1 MEGRNAVLRS
11 GLRSLTCAVR
21 LEMLA
26 SLRRQ
31 NSVSQAYGCFLWE
44 GSATRQL
51 AFRCRDFGK
60 RRWSWPLYSI
70 SLNRSLEAERGPLV
84 GPDHRQIHKARDA
97 EPAGRRPSIAATTMG
112 RATAQ
117 LSGAP
122 IVGLNDVPGKQTAS
136 AKQPSP
142 PSSGVPDSFEQ
153 RLTNLEDKGVSK
165 PKDIWDKLGDL
176 SGLISGLLALM
187 ASMRQTFISAG
198 QDRRLSQQTRSTI
211 TTELQT
217 LDSFLH

>member
-1 MEGRNAVLRS
+1 M
-11 GLRSLTCAVR
+11 R

-84 GPDHRQIHKARDA
+84 GSDHRQIHKARDA
-97 EPAGRRPSIAATTMG
+97 EPAR
-112 RATAQ
+112 
-117 LSGAP
+117 
-122 IVGLNDVPGKQTAS
+122 QTAFDRS
-136 AKQPSP
+136 DDDGRSDSPTLWSPNCGSQRRARKANGIGQTAIPAVIGRPRLLRAALDEFGGQGGFETKGYLGQTGKDSIVVDDGANVSHNQPAP
-142 PSSGVPDSFEQ
+142 VVKIDDQ
-153 RLTNLEDKGVSK
+153 TD
-165 PKDIWDKLGDL
+165 
-176 SGLISGLLALM
+176 LAL
-187 ASMRQTFISAG
+187 IK
-198 QDRRLSQQTRSTI
+198 
-211 TTELQT
+211 
-217 LDSFLH
+217 